1 MPLWSRAF
9 KMFYFTDLDKQ
20 QFFLFFDLFWS
31 VLSPSGIFTF
41 TETPRHSN
49 FFSAGSFA
57 VRCGVHLWSW
67 DHLRSAMGITC
78 GSGII
83 CGPIWGSFAVG
94 DHLRSRDHLQRCTDR
109 LLILC
114 F

>member
-20 QFFLFFDLFWS
+20 QIFLFFDLFWS

-57 VRCGVHLWSW
+57 VRCGDHLWSW
-67 DHLRSAMGITC
+67 DHLRSNL
-78 GSGII
+78 GII
-83 CGPIWGSFAVG
+83 CGRGSFAALYMPLSQVS
-94 DHLRSRDHLQRCTDR
+94 LKKALPNKR
-109 LLILC
+109 
-114 F
+114 

>member
-1 MPLWSRAF
+1 
-9 KMFYFTDLDKQ
+9 MFYFTDLDKQ

-49 FFSAGSFA
+49 FFQ
-57 VRCGVHLWSW
+57 RDHLWS
-67 DHLRSAMGITC
+67 AVGFIC
-78 GSGII
+78 GPGII

-94 DHLRSRDHLQRCTDR
+94 DHLRSRDHLRRCTP
-109 LLILC
+109 LAP
-114 F
+114 

>member
-49 FFSAGSFA
+49 FFQ
-57 VRCGVHLWSW
+57 R
-67 DHLRSAMGITC
+67 DHLRSAVGFICGPGIIC
-78 GSGII
+78 GPQWGSLAVLGSFAVQFGDHLRSGII
-83 CGPIWGSFAVG
+83 CGLGIICGAV
-94 DHLRSRDHLQRCTDR
+94 QM
-109 LLILC
+109 
-114 F
+114 

>member
-1 MPLWSRAF
+1 
-9 KMFYFTDLDKQ
+9 MFYFTDLDEQ
-20 QFFLFFDLFWS
+20 QIFLFFDLFWS

-49 FFSAGSFA
+49 FFQ
-57 VRCGVHLWSW
+57 R
-67 DHLRSAMGITC
+67 DHLQSAEGIIC

-94 DHLRSRDHLQRCTDR
+94 DHLRSRDHLRRCTGVGLQSR
-109 LLILC
+109 
-114 F
+114 